1 MKIQRVEVMEVS
13 DDKGTIQ
20 FRKNDVVEIL
30 YEINGI
36 SEKCLGRIAF
46 IYLKDFEIDA
56 SKEYKSD
63 IKNIRYKDIKSIKL
77 IKRE

>member
-1 MKIQRVEVMEVS
+1 MKIESVDVLEVS

-30 YEINGI
+30 YRI
-36 SEKCLGRIAF
+36 SKKCLGRITF
-46 IYLKDFEIDA
+46 IDTNTVEIDD

-63 IKNIRYKDIKSIKL
+63 IKSIIYEEIDSIKL
-77 IKRE
+77 IKRENN